1 MRIQPPAPGSRPELA
16 ELEAQIVAQRGRI
29 SPLYQTLLTSPPI
42 AHGWEQMLTA
52 VRKHSTVPA
61 LVRELIILRVAILN
75 GAPYEYQSHLPLALA
90 AGASQAAVDAVGQA
104 DRIGPGLD
112 EATQVLIELC
122 DAMTRDVEVPDA
134 LYERV
139 RAHYDDRQIVDACA
153 TIGAYNMVS
162 RFLIALRV
170 GH

>member
-1 MRIQPPAPGSRPELA
+1 MRITPPAPGTRPELA
-16 ELEAQIVAQRGRI
+16 ELEAQITRQRGRI
-29 SPLYQTLLTSPPI
+29 SPLYQMLLTSPPI

-52 VRKHSTVPA
+52 VRKHSSLPEVA
-61 LVRELIILRVAILN
+61 RELIILRVAILN
-75 GAPYEYQSHLPLALA
+75 GAPYEYQAHLPIALA
-90 AGASQAAVDAVGQA
+90 AGATQAMVDAVGQA
-104 DRIGPGLD
+104 GHIGPGLD
-112 EATQVLIELC
+112 DATQVLIELC

-134 LYERV
+134 LFERV
-139 RAHYDDRQIVDACA
+139 RPHYGDQQIVDACA